1 MDSTR
6 EPAVDVERRI
16 DGELRLVRE
25 AILMVASH
33 GASRVVVAGLSMGAE
48 LLDPARRMA
57 LASGVRIVP
66 LWAMDETHVD
76 LRVEAIV
83 P

>member
-1 MDSTR
+1 MDSVR
-6 EPAVDVERRI
+6 EPTHDKERRI

-33 GASRVVVAGLSMGAE
+33 GATRVVVAGLTVDAD

-57 LASGVRIVP
+57 LESGVRVVP
-66 LWAMDETHVD
+66 LRSSDELRVD
-76 LRVEAIV
+76 LRVEPIV
-83 P
+83 A